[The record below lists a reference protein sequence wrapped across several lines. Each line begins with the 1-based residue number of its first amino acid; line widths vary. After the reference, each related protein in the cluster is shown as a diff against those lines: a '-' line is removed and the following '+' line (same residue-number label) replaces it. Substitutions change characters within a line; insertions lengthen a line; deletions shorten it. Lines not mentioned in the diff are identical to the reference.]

1 MSLVIKCANCETDN
15 LVEVKCDTGRCQSCR
30 RYLVMSNTQQVESLS
45 PVEKIKQQ
53 RNILNA
59 LVSNNSLEQSDKD
72 ILNSSLG
79 LIALE
84 SSSYAIAQSH
94 FKKIIDENPT
104 NAEARYYYTL
114 SLLNGARPFLS
125 NREQIG
131 QLIQELNFAI
141 SLGAKGKY
149 AYLKALIIYDFYDLK
164 YIKYFESYKS
174 VLEVAYALG
183 VSEEEK
189 AEMFK
194 LLKMK
199 RPSSF

>member
-15 LVEVKCDTGRCQSCR
+15 VIEVQGDAAKCSSCR
-30 RYLVMSNTQQVESLS
+30 RFLVMRNTQEVEGLS

-59 LVSNNSLEQSDKD
+59 LTANNGLEQSDKD

-84 SSSYAIAQSH
+84 SGSYPIAQSH
-94 FKKIIDENPT
+94 FKKIIDENPS
-104 NAEARYYYTL
+104 NADAYYYYTL

-125 NREQIG
+125 NRTQID
-131 QLIQELNFAI
+131 QLIQNLNFALA
-141 SLGAKGKY
+141 LGAQGKY
-149 AYLKALIIYDFYDLK
+149 AYLKALLIYDFYDLK
-164 YIKYFESYKS
+164 YFRYAETSKS
-174 VLEVAYALG
+174 ALEVAYALG

-189 AEMFK
+189 AEIFK

-199 RPSSF
+199 RPTSF